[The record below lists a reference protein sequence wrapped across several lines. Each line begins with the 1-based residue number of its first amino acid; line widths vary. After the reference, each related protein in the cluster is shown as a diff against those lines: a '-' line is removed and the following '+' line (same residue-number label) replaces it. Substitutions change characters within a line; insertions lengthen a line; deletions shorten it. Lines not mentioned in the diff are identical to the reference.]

1 MDSNNDSQRRGKRVG
16 DTDIER
22 HENPKKPKW
31 QLPSDLA
38 SWSCTYKVKADC
50 VTALLKTLRQYDFP
64 DLMSDSRSLLK
75 TPRDTRKMI
84 RNVEPGEYI
93 HIGIAEGIKYTL
105 RQNEVDINKVEF
117 IAIDYNTDGVQMTDS
132 TDNVF
137 WPIWC
142 RLGSPRIGKPFLTGN
157 YYSSTGQPKSFDAF
171 MLDFVNEFKALTD
184 EGLKI
189 GFNKVV
195 EIRMGIFLGDAPARC
210 DVLGL
215 KYPTGYY
222 GCGRCTVIGTYANNR
237 VCFTDLDAPLRTDKN
252 FQERLQPE
260 HHHISSLV
268 EKRLEL
274 RCITQS
280 PLDGMH
286 LVYGCAVRR
295 LLFWYNTDTVNYK
308 LRLSATQIDL
318 VNDMLNTA
326 MLSKPREFARPVRD
340 IKKYKKFKCTQL
352 RQFLLYL
359 SVVAMK
365 KVLPKFQYE
374 HLLLF
379 VIGIRILSDEKQFKR
394 KNEIAEKM
402 LYEYVKTLRDTF
414 GKFRL
419 IYSTHNL
426 LHLANECLKQNA
438 PLDAFS
444 MWEFETANSGLKEF
458 TKRQGAYLE
467 QSYNRTMEKYH
478 KRFDFNTQTKTF
490 PSLSM
495 EIDKEYDEDY
505 NVTETFFYRVEYKT
519 FMLDSSDGNRWFLT
533 KFGHVGRYDKAILKS
548 DKIKIRCQV
557 YKI

>member
-171 MLDFVNEFKALTD
+171 MLDFVNEFKALID

-340 IKKYKKFKCTQL
+340 IK
-352 RQFLLYL
+352 
-359 SVVAMK
+359 
-365 KVLPKFQYE
+365 
-374 HLLLF
+374 
-379 VIGIRILSDEKQFKR
+379 
-394 KNEIAEKM
+394 N
-402 LYEYVKTLRDTF
+402 
-414 GKFRL
+414 
-419 IYSTHNL
+419 THNL

-505 NVTETFFYRVEYKT
+505 NVT
-519 FMLDSSDGNRWFLT
+519 GNFLLS
-533 KFGHVGRYDKAILKS
+533 GRI
-548 DKIKIRCQV
+548 
-557 YKI
+557 